1 MLPLKAD
8 VLVNSSST
16 KGTILTPRQIEILA
30 LVAVGATNEQIADKL
45 CISPQTVKSHLYNIF
60 KKINVPNRVQA
71 ALWAAK
77 NL

>member
-1 MLPLKAD
+1 MK
-8 VLVNSSST
+8 SSST
-16 KGTILTPRQIEILA
+16 KSTILTPRQTEILA

-77 NL
+77 HL

>member
-1 MLPLKAD
+1 M
-8 VLVNSSST
+8 NSSST
-16 KGTILTPRQIEILA
+16 KSTILTPRQVEILA

>member
-1 MLPLKAD
+1 M
-8 VLVNSSST
+8 NSSST
-16 KGTILTPRQIEILA
+16 KSTILTSRQTEILA

-77 NL
+77 HL

>member
-1 MLPLKAD
+1 MK
-8 VLVNSSST
+8 SSST
-16 KGTILTPRQIEILA
+16 KSTILTPRQVEILA

-77 NL
+77 HL

>member
-1 MLPLKAD
+1 M
-8 VLVNSSST
+8 NSSST
-16 KGTILTPRQIEILA
+16 KSTILTPRQVEILA

-77 NL
+77 HL

>member
-1 MLPLKAD
+1 M
-8 VLVNSSST
+8 NSSST
-16 KGTILTPRQIEILA
+16 KSTILTPRQVEILA

-60 KKINVPNRVQA
+60 KKINAPNRVQA

-77 NL
+77 HL